1 MNLSQLKPPKGQK
14 HKNQRIGQGMGSG
27 RGKYS
32 GRGAKGAK
40 SISGYSRM
48 RGFEGGQMP
57 LHRRLPKRGFT
68 NIFRK
73 EFAIA
78 NLGDLHLL
86 QGDSFDPGKLL
97 ELGVIRKLKDG
108 LKILGSG
115 ELKRAIH
122 VKAHLFSQSALDKIK
137 AAGGTAEVIPG
148 VKLNAK
154 KGPSFKPK
162 AAAPKPVAPKK
173 DVETPAADAPE
184 AGAVK
189 KPGAKKEKVAPEKS
203 GDKGAEKTTKP
214 KQAKPSG
221 KKEEK

>member
-27 RGKYS
+27 RGKFS

-73 EFAIA
+73 EFSIV
-78 NLGDLHLL
+78 NLDALDRLE
-86 QGDSFDPGKLL
+86 GDSFDPGKLL
-97 ELGVIRKLKDG
+97 ELGVISKLKDG
-108 LKILGSG
+108 LKVLGSG
-115 ELKRAIH
+115 ELKRKLL
-122 VKAHLFSQSALDKIK
+122 VKAHLFSKSALEKIK

-154 KGPSFKPK
+154 KGPRQVIKPK
-162 AAAPKPVAPKK
+162 AAAPK
-173 DVETPAADAPE
+173 AAAESPEAAAPE
-184 AGAVK
+184 AGETK
-189 KPGAKKEKVAPEKS
+189 KGSAKKEK
-203 GDKGAEKTTKP
+203 GAVEKTSKP

-221 KKEEK
+221 KTSSKEEK